1 MNQKVLIK
9 EVLKYWYFI
18 DSVLLNGHAKKVITD
33 QKDYNEYISVKGALL
48 NNLYEL
54 YKYIEYNPKDIEIPK
69 NDKILQEQAVQLAKR
84 SKSISANMIQDKKF
98 VDHMKKI
105 IIKESQNSKIDNI
118 RLVTENIINIRF
130 LKMSLDNMLVGV
142 PLIEAHNPIKDFKS
156 EILEE
161 TYLMMRSNLIE
172 ISKKYNKDFFLNEGL
187 KKNVTEIVGVT
198 SLSGLINIL
207 GFKIKSAVAR
217 VIESFANRC
226 QNRCTTL
233 KANLTT
239 KRICVLNCQIQVHQ
253 KIVASLRQAAA
264 QTNNEVARDKYAKDV
279 RRAQMKIAKFQ
290 RQLIQLKARAPL
302 AGENDILNQT
312 RIV

>member
-54 YKYIEYNPKDIEIPK
+54 YKYIEYNPKNIEVPK

-118 RLVTENIINIRF
+118 KELTENIINTRF
-130 LKMSLDNMLVGV
+130 LKMSLDNILVGV
-142 PLIEAHNPIKDFKS
+142 PLIEANNPIKDFKS

-187 KKNVTEIVGVT
+187 KKNVTEIAVMDT
-198 SLSGLINIL
+198 FHGLISVL
-207 GFKIKSAVAR
+207 GFKLQSAAAR
-217 VIESFANRC
+217 GIEIFVNRC
-226 QNRCTTL
+226 QNKCGSL
-233 KANLTT
+233 KTNITN
-239 KRICVLNCQIQVHQ
+239 KKICILNCKIQTHQ
-253 KIVASLRQAAA
+253 KIIASLRQVAA
-264 QTNNEVARDKYAKDV
+264 QTNNEKVRDKFAKDV
-279 RRAQMKIAKFQ
+279 RRAQMKIGKYQ
-290 RQLIQLKARAPL
+290 RQLIQLKARAPM
-302 AGENDILNQT
+302 AEENETIQT
-312 RIV
+312 RIL